1 MSSEKSK
8 RHNVGIG
15 FYLKTEK
22 EQMEHNNTPEPRLT
36 QREKKNVQ
44 KWVIIIE
51 TVLAT
56 FKIIYESWIH

>member
-1 MSSEKSK
+1 MYSENKP
-8 RHNVGIG
+8 
-15 FYLKTEK
+15 
-22 EQMEHNNTPEPRLT
+22 QPLT

-56 FKIIYESWIH
+56 LKIIYESWEQVH